1 MELFAPIFT
10 QMIFLFSFIII
21 GFILSKWKFIPENS
35 ATILSKLENIVF
47 VPALVM
53 GTFMNKCTIETLKSV
68 GMLLLLGFALVLV
81 LIPISLLF
89 AKLCFK
95 EKYLQKIATY
105 GLAFSN
111 FGFMGN
117 AIVLGVF
124 GADVF
129 FEYTIFT
136 LPLWFMI
143 YLWGAPVLLISGSN
157 ENGEKVKFSQR
168 IKSFLNPMFIAM
180 FIGMIFGLTGF
191 TSYIPQG
198 FVSVID
204 SAGACMSPLAMLLT
218 GMTIGKLNLLKLL
231 SKWRLYLL
239 SFVKLIV
246 YPLLFIVVFAFVPTG
261 NVLTETVL
269 ICAMCVMA
277 MPTGLNTIVI
287 PAAYGKDTSDAA
299 GMALITHILSVG
311 TIPLMFM
318 LLQNVV
324 L

>member
-1 MELFAPIFT
+1 
-10 QMIFLFSFIII
+10 
-21 GFILSKWKFIPENS
+21 
-35 ATILSKLENIVF
+35 
-47 VPALVM
+47 
-53 GTFMNKCTIETLKSV
+53 
-68 GMLLLLGFALVLV
+68 
-81 LIPISLLF
+81 
-89 AKLCFK
+89 
-95 EKYLQKIATY
+95 
-105 GLAFSN
+105 
-111 FGFMGN
+111 
-117 AIVLGVF
+117 
-124 GADVF
+124 
-129 FEYTIFT
+129 
-136 LPLWFMI
+136 
-143 YLWGAPVLLISGSN
+143 
-157 ENGEKVKFSQR
+157 
-168 IKSFLNPMFIAM
+168 
-180 FIGMIFGLTGF
+180 
-191 TSYIPQG
+191 
-198 FVSVID
+198 
-204 SAGACMSPLAMLLT
+204 MLLT

-246 YPLLFIVVFAFVPTG
+246 YPLLFIAVFAFVPTG